1 MSYCQQY
8 QERDGCTPSAPHG
21 RRPQVNARK
30 GLRGSGPGIGRLTAF
45 RESAGVGKDDAVSI
59 GKDVTALRQTP
70 GFVAER
76 YPIRTVSV
84 FGPGAREV
92 KKVIVMD
99 WSGEAQT
106 TTEADLAGPHE
117 HPHYAPTAPRQVLDG
132 YLLPAGTEA
141 ARDYGGIIEGALE
154 SAEEV
159 AGLL

>member
-1 MSYCQQY
+1 M
-8 QERDGCTPSAPHG
+8 
-21 RRPQVNARK
+21 
-30 GLRGSGPGIGRLTAF
+30 
-45 RESAGVGKDDAVSI
+45 GKDDAVSI